1 MRFFDI
7 LSQWGR
13 IPPEAREAILFDASE
28 IASELDK
35 VQRSRGG
42 SYPRETFGVCAP
54 PFRDRYF
61 WIEAITRF
69 NPESSQSPG
78 DSAEFEGLGFT
89 SEEILRMSRE
99 YQGFQMA
106 RGVLCIARDYRDSD
120 SGRRYREAGEDYDS
134 GRWLIEVTGHIAVYK
149 PGEISLKSLIT
160 PRALAFVVIG
170 RDGALLSNPD
180 GILVESPEADPR
192 LRELSAHGLTNMLPF
207 ALLSLSFLH
216 RRTEVDYITPNRL
229 ERKRAAREFGQ
240 KSGAVP
246 LRDYYLLRVRP
257 HVERDTPITDPAQI
271 RPLGSPR
278 SGDKRAHS
286 VRGHF
291 RRVPESGLFGRGYNA
306 GELIWIP
313 DHLRGERSL
322 GDVAKGYKITGSK

>member
-13 IPPEAREAILFDASE
+13 IPPEAQEAILFDASE

-42 SYPRETFGVCAP
+42 SYPRETFGICAP

-69 NPESSQSPG
+69 NPETSQSPG
-78 DSAEFEGLGFT
+78 DSAEFEGLGFNP
-89 SEEILRMSRE
+89 EEVLQMSQE
-99 YQGFQMA
+99 YQGYLMA

-120 SGRRYREAGEDYDS
+120 SGRRYRKAGEDFDS
-134 GRWLIEVTGHIAVYK
+134 GRWIVEVTGHIAVYR

-160 PRALAFVVIG
+160 PRALAFVIIG
-170 RDGALLSNPD
+170 RDGTLLSDPES
-180 GILVESPEADPR
+180 ILVESPEDNPR

-229 ERKRAAREFGQ
+229 ERKRAARELGQ
-240 KSGAVP
+240 KSGATP
-246 LRDYYLLRVRP
+246 LR
-257 HVERDTPITDPAQI
+257 
-271 RPLGSPR
+271 G
-278 SGDKRAHS
+278 
-286 VRGHF
+286 
-291 RRVPESGLFGRGYNA
+291 
-306 GELIWIP
+306 
-313 DHLRGERSL
+313 
-322 GDVAKGYKITGSK
+322 